1 MNLLNKGGAET
12 LLRRL
17 AQRSMKLGAGTKAQE
32 AVAKLHAY
40 LHERRDHLQYCYA
53 RNEGLD
59 VGSGAIESAIDHVVQ
74 QRMKRSGMRWK
85 RGGAAAMLA
94 LRCAYR
100 STGGMSALFSK
111 LTAVA

>member
-1 MNLLNKGGAET
+1 MRVP
-12 LLRRL
+12 RRV
-17 AQRSMKLGAGTKAQE
+17 RS
-32 AVAKLHAY
+32 KLHTY
-40 LHERRDHLQYCYA
+40 LSERKDHLRYCYA

-85 RGGAAAMLA
+85 RGVAKAMLG

-100 STGGMSALFSK
+100 STGGMEALFHQ
-111 LTAVA
+111 LNEVA